1 LGYINSLIFSQ
12 LHHAGAPVSQPIA
25 PVNYMWR
32 PSCLRN
38 RENGN
43 NEHISGGCNETQISD
58 ACSSHRQLWVWIH
71 ASAFSEGYDALKF
84 ACQKQVHGLS
94 SVLMRKLRVLVT
106 FWPNLLYIYLVA

>member
-1 LGYINSLIFSQ
+1 
-12 LHHAGAPVSQPIA
+12 
-25 PVNYMWR
+25 MWR

-43 NEHISGGCNETQISD
+43 TEHGSGGCDETQISD

-84 ACQKQVHGLS
+84 ACQKQVHGLY
-94 SVLMRKLRVLVT
+94 SVLMRKLCVLVT
-106 FWPNLLYIYLVA
+106 LANSILYLSGGLTALPQNQGF